1 MTILALHRHHPKKA
15 ALSGFLVALF
25 LVQSLLLPWLTAPQ
39 IEQTTPGQWAVM
51 CTLQGL
57 QRVYIKPG
65 HPAPVSKQNHC
76 PACTLAHVLHVPVPT
91 VNLPLL
97 LSQWRYSN
105 RVVSE
110 EHVVTVR
117 LDHGGHAIR
126 APPVA

>member
-15 ALSGFLVALF
+15 ALSGFLVVLF

-65 HPAPVSKQNHC
+65 HPAPVSKQN
-76 PACTLAHVLHVPVPT
+76 VLHVPVPT

-105 RVVSE
+105 SVVSE